1 MSPDNYFSP
10 QEQWDKIKDLNIF
23 SLIALRI
30 KMEQLEHRTRL
41 LRMLLLLLRMA
52 VYKITMK
59 LSITKII
66 SFKCGKWLLS
76 F

>member
-1 MSPDNYFSP
+1 
-10 QEQWDKIKDLNIF
+10 
-23 SLIALRI
+23 
-30 KMEQLEHRTRL
+30 MEQLEHRTRL
-41 LRMLLLLLRMA
+41 LRMLLLLLRMT